1 MTQRAFVGRGERGFT
16 LLELMAV
23 LIIIAIL
30 ASIAVPSYRRMVIRN
45 AEAEVQSAM
54 GTIQVDLDRW
64 RASALTYRGF
74 VPVNNV
80 DRNARLTYSYGDNT
94 TNGTV
99 IFVPLGSTENNF
111 RYRIELRDGDNT
123 NVGLNPANNNNIMS
137 LGRAWVMYATPNPN
151 NSSIN
156 DASAFVLRSTGFKC
170 KSSFGAKQNIVGLD
184 TTTCGAPGQEGW

>member
-80 DRNARLTYSYGDNT
+80 DGNARLTYSYGDNT

-170 KSSFGAKQNIVGLD
+170 KSSFGAKQDIVGLS
-184 TTTCGAPGQEGW
+184 TTTCDAPGQEGW

>member
-1 MTQRAFVGRGERGFT
+1 MTQRAFVGCDKRGFT
-16 LLELMAV
+16 LVELLV
-23 LIIIAIL
+23 VVSIIAIL
-30 ASIAVPSYRRMVIRN
+30 SAIAVPSYRRMVVRN

-54 GTIQVDLDRW
+54 GTIQIDLDRW

-74 VPVNNV
+74 VPVNNA

-99 IFVPLGSTENNF
+99 IFVPLGSTQNNF
-111 RYRIELRDGDNT
+111 RYRIELRDGDNSA
-123 NVGLNPANNNNIMS
+123 VGLNPANNNNIMS
-137 LGRAWVMYATPNPN
+137 LGRTWVMHATPNPN

-170 KSSFGAKQNIVGLD
+170 KSSFGASQSIVDLN
-184 TTTCGAPGQEGW
+184 TTTCDTPGQEGW

>member
-54 GTIQVDLDRW
+54 GTIQIDLDRW
-64 RASALTYRGF
+64 RASTLTYRGF

-80 DRNARLTYSYGDNT
+80 DRNARLTYSYGDNP

-99 IFVPLGSTENNF
+99 IFVPLGSTQDNF

-123 NVGLNPANNNNIMS
+123 SVGLNPDNNRNIMS

-170 KSSFGAKQNIVGLD
+170 KSSFGAKQDIVGLT
-184 TTTCGAPGQEGW
+184 TTTCGAPGQERW

>member
-54 GTIQVDLDRW
+54 GTIQIDLDRW
-64 RASALTYRGF
+64 RASTLTYRGF

-80 DRNARLTYSYGDNT
+80 DRNARLTYSYGDNP

-99 IFVPLGSTENNF
+99 IFVPLGSTQDNF

-123 NVGLNPANNNNIMS
+123 SVGLNPDNNRNIMS

-170 KSSFGAKQNIVGLD
+170 KSSFGAKQDIVGLT

>member
-54 GTIQVDLDRW
+54 GTIQIDLDRW

-99 IFVPLGSTENNF
+99 IYVPLGSTENNF

-123 NVGLNPANNNNIMS
+123 NVGLNPDNDRNIMS

-170 KSSFGAKQNIVGLD
+170 KSSFGAKQDIVGLT
-184 TTTCGAPGQEGW
+184 TTTCDAPGQEGW